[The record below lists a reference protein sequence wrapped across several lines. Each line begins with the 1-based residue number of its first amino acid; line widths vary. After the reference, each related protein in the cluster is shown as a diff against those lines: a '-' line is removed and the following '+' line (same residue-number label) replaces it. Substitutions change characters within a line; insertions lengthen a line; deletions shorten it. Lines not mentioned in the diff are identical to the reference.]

1 MITFAGSR
9 VEEEAVGALELLTGL
24 SEADGVTVK
33 CLCLVSITNV
43 FLLQNMKLVM
53 SIFIAS

>member
-33 CLCLVSITNV
+33 YLCFVSIINV
-43 FLLQNMKLVM
+43 FLQNMKLVI